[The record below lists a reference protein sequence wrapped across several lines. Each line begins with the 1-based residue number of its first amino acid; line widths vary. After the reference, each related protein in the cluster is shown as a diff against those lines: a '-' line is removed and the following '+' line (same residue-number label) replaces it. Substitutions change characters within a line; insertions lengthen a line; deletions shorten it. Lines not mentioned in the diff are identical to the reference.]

1 MADMDHS
8 QLIRGIPAMNLVP
21 PSDALYLWVES
32 ATSSAHVIAMQLFE
46 PPADAPDDL
55 LEQLFAEM
63 TDVTRLK
70 PEFRRRAYR
79 SPRTGGQYAWS
90 VDDDLDI
97 DMSLQVRRVGL
108 PRPGRIRELLE
119 HVSAYHAVRL
129 DRDRPLW
136 EAQLV
141 EGLEDG
147 RFALLTKMHHAM
159 FDGITMGKHLL
170 GGLSLD
176 PADRTGTAPWM
187 IPARKPRR
195 RPKPERSEPSLLD
208 RARAVAEVPAAIVG
222 SARTAVDAGVSMVR
236 NRPPS
241 SPFSAPASIF
251 NRSVSSSRRF
261 AGQAW
266 PVARL
271 REVATAAG
279 VSTNDIALAMCSGA
293 LRSYLLELDSLP
305 GSSLVAMVPISFR
318 PRSDDDGAP
327 QQGNNWGAI
336 LCPLGTDADDPRARL
351 ERINSAMHRNKTL
364 MSSLDPTTSTLLST
378 TNMGGVIFGM
388 LPGMPNPPRPPFN
401 LVISNVP
408 AVSERLYLNGCEL
421 TDAYPISVVS
431 DGQALNITL
440 VSYAGNLAFGITG
453 CRRTVPHLQRLLG
466 YLEES
471 LVDLEKA
478 YPTAVG

>member
-1 MADMDHS
+1 
-8 QLIRGIPAMNLVP
+8 MNLIP
-21 PSDALYLWVES
+21 PTDALYLWAES
-32 ATSSAHVIAMQLFE
+32 ATSPAHVIAMQLFE

-55 LEQLFAEM
+55 LTRLFAEM

-70 PEFRRRAYR
+70 PEFRRRAHR
-79 SPRTGGQYAWS
+79 SARTGGQYVWV
-90 VDDDLDI
+90 VDEDADI

-147 RFALLTKMHHAM
+147 RFALLTKMHHAL
-159 FDGITMGKHLL
+159 FDGITMGRHLL
-170 GGLSLD
+170 GGLSTD
-176 PADRTGTAPWM
+176 PGDRAGTAPW
-187 IPARKPRR
+187 IVPARTPKR
-195 RPKPERSEPSLLD
+195 RPRPERPEPSLRD

-222 SARTAVDAGVSMVR
+222 SARSAVDAGVSMVR

-241 SPFSAPASIF
+241 VPFSAPPTIF

-261 AGQAW
+261 AGQVW
-266 PVARL
+266 PANRL

-279 VSTNDIALAMCSGA
+279 VSTNDVALAMCSGA
-293 LRSYLLELDSLP
+293 LRSYLLELDVLP

-318 PRSDDDGAP
+318 PRDEDGGP

-336 LCPLGTDADDPRARL
+336 LCPLGTDSDDPRARL

-364 MSSLDPTTSTLLST
+364 MSSLDPTASTLLSA
-378 TNMGGVIFGM
+378 TNMGGVVLGM
-388 LPGMPNPPRPPFN
+388 LPGVPNPPRPPFN
-401 LVISNVP
+401 LIISNVP
-408 AVSERLYLNGCEL
+408 AVSERLYLDGCEL
-421 TDAYPISVVS
+421 TEAYPISVVS

-440 VSYAGNLAFGITG
+440 VSYAGDLAVGITG
-453 CRRTVPHLQRLLG
+453 CRRSVPHLQRLLG
-466 YLEES
+466 HLERSLAELEET
-471 LVDLEKA
+471 
-478 YPTAVG
+478 YPAAG